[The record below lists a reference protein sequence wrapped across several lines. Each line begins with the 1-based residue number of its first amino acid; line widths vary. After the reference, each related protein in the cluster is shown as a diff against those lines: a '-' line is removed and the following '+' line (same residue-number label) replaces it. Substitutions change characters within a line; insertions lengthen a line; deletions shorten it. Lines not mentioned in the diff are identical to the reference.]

1 MGFDKSQKVLLPINL
16 EELSASQMEGGNT
29 LKRPRKAR
37 NRVKQLDRMH
47 MISQDGSVFTL
58 WRTTGGSK

>member
-1 MGFDKSQKVLLPINL
+1 
-16 EELSASQMEGGNT
+16 MEGGNII
-29 LKRPRKAR
+29 KRPRKAR
-37 NRVKQLDRMH
+37 NKVEQMDRMR